1 MPIPFPLAYQRY
13 KFPDCIV
20 SAHMLKVIV
29 ISCIIRNVVAIILIV
44 SHGKF
49 P

>member
-1 MPIPFPLAYQRY
+1 MPIPFPPAYQRY

-20 SAHMLKVIV
+20 SAHMLRVIV
-29 ISCIIRNVVAIILIV
+29 ISIIRNVVAIILIV